1 MVVGTVLERV
11 MTLAATGE
19 DAATATLD
27 EVAATD
33 EDSPTAL
40 LETAVEVAT
49 PVDHDPDEEQQ
60 SQHKTHTS
68 DLSTA
73 HSSNAEQRK
82 HQPSNKYLPNPKEL

>member
-19 DAATATLD
+19 DAVTATLD

-49 PVDHDPDEEQQ
+49 PVDHDPDEEPPIT
-60 SQHKTHTS
+60 K
-68 DLSTA
+68 STQD
-73 HSSNAEQRK
+73 S
-82 HQPSNKYLPNPKEL
+82 YV